1 MGTQF
6 VNQKKEESKMK
17 RRVAVF
23 TIIVLASFIGV
34 QVSIAGGI
42 MEKIVAEK
50 KIRVGVAPWKNMIMW
65 DEKTNRY
72 EGIIADDLRKFEE
85 TTGIQVEITNTT
97 WAGMIAGLQTG
108 KWDAIMNGLGATI
121 QRSTAV
127 AFTEPYGYY
136 CEAALIRQDDNTTKS
151 FADLDQPGINISV
164 TAGTSAFELWK
175 GKFKNAKLVT
185 YTEQSAGILDVIQG
199 RSKAFMSDL
208 LINSF
213 RAKERPELKLFIPE
227 NTVWFYQAHAVRY
240 SDPDLLIFL
249 NTYIRNMRVQG
260 WYTELGAKWGMPTE
274 WASGKPMK

>member
-1 MGTQF
+1 
-6 VNQKKEESKMK
+6 VNLKKKEEITMK
-17 RRVAVF
+17 RMLIVCAVIAF
-23 TIIVLASFIGV
+23 VGLVGN
-34 QVSIAGGI
+34 QVSFAAGI

-50 KIRVGVAPWKNMIMW
+50 KLRVGVAPWKNMIMW

-85 TTGIQVEITNTT
+85 TTGIKVEITNTT
-97 WAGMIAGLQTG
+97 WAGMIAGLQTE
-108 KWDAIMNGLGATI
+108 KWDAIMNGLGASI
-121 QRSTAV
+121 QRSMAV

-136 CEAALIRQDDNTTKS
+136 CEAALIRSDDNTTKT
-151 FADLDQPGINISV
+151 FADLDQPNVNISV
-164 TAGTSAFELWK
+164 TAGTSAYELWK

-240 SDPDLLIFL
+240 TDMDLLNFL
-249 NTYIRNMRVQG
+249 NTYIRNMKVQG
-260 WYTELGAKWGMPTE
+260 WYTELGAKWGMPPE
-274 WASGKPMK
+274 WATGRPSK

>member
-1 MGTQF
+1 MMKKF
-6 VNQKKEESKMK
+6 V
-17 RRVAVF
+17 
-23 TIIVLASFIGV
+23 TICSMVVLVGFIGV
-34 QVSIAGGI
+34 QVSMAAGI

-50 KIRVGVAPWKNMIMW
+50 KLRVGVAPWKNMIMW
-65 DEKTNRY
+65 DEKANRY

-85 TTGIQVEITNTT
+85 ITGIKIEFTNST

-108 KWDAIMNGLGATI
+108 KWDAIMNGLGATV
-121 QRSTAV
+121 QRSMAV

-136 CEAALIRQDDNTTKS
+136 CEAALIRKDDNTTKS
-151 FADLDQPGINISV
+151 FADLDKAGVNISV
-164 TAGTSAFELWK
+164 TAGTSAYELWK

-227 NTVWFYQAHAVRY
+227 NTVWFYEAHAVRY

-249 NTYIRNMRVQG
+249 DTYIRNMKVQG
-260 WYTELGAKWGMPTE
+260 WYAELGAKWGMPPE
-274 WASGKPMK
+274 WATGKAMK

>member
-1 MGTQF
+1 M
-6 VNQKKEESKMK
+6 KKVIILFS
-17 RRVAVF
+17 
-23 TIIVLASFIGV
+23 IIVLVSFMGV
-34 QVSIAGGI
+34 QLSMAAGI
-42 MEKIVAEK
+42 MERIVAEK
-50 KIRVGVAPWKNMIMW
+50 KLRVGVAPWKNMIMW
-65 DEKTNRY
+65 DEGTKRY

-85 TTGIQVEITNTT
+85 TTGLTVEITNTN

-108 KWDAIMNGLGATI
+108 KWDTIMNGLGASI
-121 QRSTAV
+121 QRSLAV

-151 FADLDQPGINISV
+151 FADLDQKDVNISV
-164 TAGTSAFELWK
+164 TAGTSAYELWK

-227 NTVWFYQAHAVRY
+227 NTVWFYEAHAVRY
-240 SDPDLLIFL
+240 SDHDLLTFL
-249 NTYIRNMRVQG
+249 NTYIRNMKVQG
-260 WYTELGAKWGMPTE
+260 WYTELGEKWGMPPE
-274 WASGKPMK
+274 WATGRPSK